1 MVFAAGLALGPYG
14 GERIA
19 TYYVPLADAAMEV
32 KLEIATTHLWT
43 EEHLSGDAQI
53 TKIMIETS
61 LNPVDHLIAATLRR
75 GGYEEGLIPVATDQ
89 QIRILLNLKTAVG
102 RPSGCVPRGVWHG
115 MTRRSK
121 T

>member
-61 LNPVDHLIAATLRR
+61 PSTTSLPPHFAA
-75 GGYEEGLIPVATDQ
+75 VATRKD
-89 QIRILLNLKTAVG
+89 
-102 RPSGCVPRGVWHG
+102 
-115 MTRRSK
+115 
-121 T
+121 